1 MLVIAHRGA
10 SGHRPEN
17 TLSAIEYALTLG
29 AKAIEL
35 DVHCVEGELYVFHD
49 RRLEFKSNGTGVI
62 DRHTKAELQ
71 NYTVVGEAIP
81 TLWQVMQLVA
91 GRAMI
96 NIELKGVNTLEP
108 LLEQYPWFINECGF
122 SAEQLLISSFNHRYL
137 LQLRQALPQAHI
149 GILYGGIPLDLA
161 HDIAQIQPQSL
172 HLDIS
177 FISRE
182 MLQLAKQHQL
192 KTYVY
197 TVDFI
202 DDIYALQQLGVDG
215 IFTNFPDRAFH
226 ALEDNVAADP
236 KAQWFE

>member
-17 TLSAIEYALTLG
+17 TLSAIDYALTLG

-49 RRLEFKSNGTGVI
+49 RRLEFKSSGLGVI
-62 DRHTKAELQ
+62 DRHSRDELSH
-71 NYTVVGEAIP
+71 YTVAGEAIP
-81 TLWQVMQLVA
+81 TLWQVMELVA

-96 NIELKGVNTLEP
+96 NIELKGVHTLAP
-108 LLEQYPWFINECGF
+108 LLEQYPWFISKFGF

-137 LQLRQALPQAHI
+137 EQLRQLLPDAAI
-149 GILYGGIPLDLA
+149 GILYSGIPLSIEQ
-161 HDIAQIQPQSL
+161 DIAAIKPQAL

-177 FISRE
+177 FISHE
-182 MLQLAKQHQL
+182 MLHIAKQYQL

-226 ALEDNVAADP
+226 ALEQPSDQIDAH
-236 KAQWFE
+236 WFD

>member
-62 DRHTKAELQ
+62 DRHTQQELQ
-71 NYTVVGEAIP
+71 HYTVVGEAIP

-91 GRAMI
+91 GQAII
-96 NIELKGVNTLEP
+96 NIELKGANTLEP
-108 LLEQYPWFINECGF
+108 LLQQYPWFISECGF

-137 LQLRQALPQAHI
+137 AEVRQALPQALI
-149 GILYGGIPLDLA
+149 GILYSGIPLDA
-161 HDIAQIQPQSL
+161 AQDIAVIKPQAL

-177 FISRE
+177 FISQQ
-182 MLQLAKQHQL
+182 MLQLAQQHQL

-226 ALEDNVAADP
+226 ALAQTGMPIDNAH
-236 KAQWFE
+236 WFA